1 MESTQAQSCPPKKI
15 FSTIVLKPS
24 FCLYFIIPATLLVW
38 HAKTMYGSITKGLL
52 QGPEPFFHA
61 FLGFAIFFCTERY
74 LSFFF
79 HRELQRKAWAVLILL
94 TLPVCDVSIE
104 VKALSVFSLSFLTFA
119 FLHFQEK
126 KCSLL
131 PLVVSAIPMPF
142 IAPESL
148 PFLIMFTLFLFFM
161 DREKAYLLFTS
172 FSLPFALKAFYSIE
186 KGIPPGRIFLSREL
200 PILAE
205 EGLRAKLSVFFLQS
219 CEMLYDP
226 VFLLFFATIALSAFV
241 SRSRHHQWQRNF
253 SLSLLFY
260 YPFFFGL
267 FGKTSPSTNAPLF
280 LISFTFLISRYYPL
294 WREDYFM
301 SRSLSQKLAL
311 FVLLFYLTFPLYQRG
326 FEF

>member
-1 MESTQAQSCPPKKI
+1 MQSCPKRRF
-15 FSTIVLKPS
+15 FSELALKPS
-24 FCLYFIIPATLLVW
+24 FCLYLIIPATLLVW
-38 HAKTMYGSITKGLL
+38 HAKVMYGSVTKGLF

-61 FLGFAIFFCTERY
+61 FLGFAIFFCAERY

-79 HRELQRKAWAVLILL
+79 HRDLQRKAWAVLILL
-94 TLPVCDVSIE
+94 TLPVCEASIE
-104 VKALSVFSLSFLTFA
+104 IKALSVFLLSFLTFA

-131 PLVVSAIPMPF
+131 PLVVSAVPIPF

-148 PFLIMFTLFLFFM
+148 PFLVVFTLFLFFM

-172 FSLPFALKAFYSIE
+172 FSLPFALRALYALE
-186 KGIPPGRIFLSREL
+186 KGATPGRVFLSREL

-205 EGLRAKLSVFFLQS
+205 EGLKTKASVFFLQS

-226 VFLLFFATIALSAFV
+226 VFLLFFAAIALSAFV
-241 SRSRHHQWQRNF
+241 SRSKYHQWQRNF

-267 FGKTSPSTNAPLF
+267 FGKTAPSTNAPLF
-280 LISFTFLISRYYPL
+280 LVSFTFLISRYYPL
-294 WREDYFM
+294 WRENYFL

-311 FVLLFYLTFPLYQRG
+311 LVLLLYLTFPLYQRG